1 MRRPG
6 RFEDGP
12 GRRGGPQLCP
22 DADEHSPTIESS
34 VSALEDEENL
44 GDRLAYLDGEAETMD
59 ERQMSFR
66 QLRHYAS

>member
-1 MRRPG
+1 M
-6 RFEDGP
+6 P
-12 GRRGGPQLCP
+12 GRRR
-22 DADEHSPTIESS
+22 AHSDGRV

-44 GDRLAYLDGEAETMD
+44 GDRLTYLDGEDETMD

>member
-1 MRRPG
+1 MR
-6 RFEDGP
+6 
-12 GRRGGPQLCP
+12 GRRRAYSDG
-22 DADEHSPTIESS
+22 AV

-44 GDRLAYLDGEAETMD
+44 GDRLACLDGEAETMD